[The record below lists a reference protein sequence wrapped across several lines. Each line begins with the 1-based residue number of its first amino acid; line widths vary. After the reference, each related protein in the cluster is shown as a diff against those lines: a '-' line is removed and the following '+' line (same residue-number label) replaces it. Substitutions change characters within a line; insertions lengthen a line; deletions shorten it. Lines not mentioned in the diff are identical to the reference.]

1 MIDKRMLKDFVTI
14 KKRAGEDEWGKPQYE
29 EPHFLAYV
37 KLDRT
42 YSRSGTQNSRSEEK
56 RSSVLLI
63 YPKFTPIEIDK
74 SFLDAKVVDLSDET
88 EFTVKSLLI
97 QHHPLT
103 KKVLC
108 YELEV
113 V

>member
-1 MIDKRMLKDFVTI
+1 MIDKRMLKDSVTI
-14 KKRAGEDEWGKPQYE
+14 QKKIGDDEWGKPQNE
-29 EPHFLAYV
+29 EPHFLHPV

-42 YSRSGTQNSRSEEK
+42 YSRSGGQNARSEEK

-63 YPKFTPIEIDK
+63 YPQFTPIEIDK
-74 SFLDAKVVDLSDET
+74 GFLDAKVVDVADGT
-88 EFTVKSLLI
+88 EFIVKSLLV
-97 QHHPLT
+97 QHHPFT